1 MKKKSIHQK
10 NYKNKIS
17 VIIPTY
23 NEQNTIKEILKKVK
37 SIKLKKEIIVINDGS
52 TDDTSKIL
60 KSLKKK
66 IYRYFA

>member
-1 MKKKSIHQK
+1 MKKKSIQKK
-10 NYKNKIS
+10 NYKHKIS

-52 TDDTSKIL
+52 TDNTSKIL

-66 IYRYFA
+66 Y